1 LLVSEEIRGVDT
13 SLKDIKTLEQSK
25 AIIEWLRAPD
35 PSVNHNRAYE
45 KHGAGTGQWLY
56 SDTQFLRWK
65 LSSNDFIWLFGPPGC
80 GKTVFSSTI
89 IEYLIKHDSGPII
102 FFYFDFNDQNKQH
115 FENMIRSFLA
125 QLYNKSPVAQSLIQS
140 LHTSH
145 AGGSQQPSI
154 TRLENTLTAI
164 LEQVGGC
171 KVVIDALDES
181 KTCDRVLTWCK
192 NMNAFQ
198 TLDVRLLVTS
208 QTYVVDWHDAE
219 QIMHIT
225 TENVSDWTRDVSW
238 RLPAWSK
245 DSWSFLPRNLSISH
259 DTEMLLTNDARRR
272 SVILQTTALRAS
284 LLCRP
289 QAYPSNSSL

>member
-245 DSWSFLPRNLSISH
+245 DSWSFLPRKLSISH

>member
-1 LLVSEEIRGVDT
+1 
-13 SLKDIKTLEQSK
+13 
-25 AIIEWLRAPD
+25 
-35 PSVNHNRAYE
+35 
-45 KHGAGTGQWLY
+45 
-56 SDTQFLRWK
+56 
-65 LSSNDFIWLFGPPGC
+65 
-80 GKTVFSSTI
+80 
-89 IEYLIKHDSGPII
+89 
-102 FFYFDFNDQNKQH
+102 
-115 FENMIRSFLA
+115 MIRSFLA

-145 AGGSQQPSI
+145 AGGSQQPSM

-225 TENVSDWTRDVSW
+225 TENVSRDISIHIHTRLD
-238 RLPAWSK
+238 
-245 DSWSFLPRNLSISH
+245 DDEFRNL
-259 DTEMLLTNDARRR
+259 NG
-272 SVILQTTALRAS
+272 QPALRERVRERLVGKAGGMS
-284 LLCRP
+284 VHPYSSTRLLANWQTGSDGPIC
-289 QAYPSNSSL
+289 N